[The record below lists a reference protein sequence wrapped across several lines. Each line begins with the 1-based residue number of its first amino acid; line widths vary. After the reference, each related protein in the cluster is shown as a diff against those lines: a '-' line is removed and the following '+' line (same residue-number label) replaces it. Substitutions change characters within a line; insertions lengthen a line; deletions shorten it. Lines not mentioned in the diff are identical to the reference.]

1 MPTKAELDELAAQL
15 SVDAIRAST
24 RAGSGHPTSA
34 LSASHLMAVLYANHL
49 RWDPQDPHHLG
60 GDKVI
65 FSKGHATPLLYA
77 LLKAVGAISDDQLL
91 TYRKFGSPLQGHP
104 IPTVDM
110 PWVDVGTGALG
121 QGLPIGFG
129 VAMGMR
135 LRQLP
140 GRVWVLMGDSEMA
153 EGSVWEA
160 MGNASYHGL
169 RNLVGILDMNRL
181 GQRGPTMLQWD
192 GDTYARRAESFG
204 WEAIEVDGHDV
215 DAIDVAYQRVNEA
228 DRPVLVVAKTI
239 KGYGVSFLA
248 DRDGWHGKALPE
260 EEAATAIAELG
271 GERSIRITPASPEPF
286 PDDAASPEEYLRPTF
301 TEPMATR
308 RAFGEALAALANSR
322 RDLVVIDGEVANS
335 TYTELFQ
342 KKAPDRFIEVFIAEQ
357 LMVGAAVGLQV
368 VGLAPVAATFGAFL
382 TRAYDFIRMAA
393 VSGARMVLAG
403 SHAGVSIG
411 QDGASQM
418 ALEDFSM
425 MRSIHGSTVLSPADA
440 TSTVRLVEAA
450 LDWPGIAF
458 IRTIREDTPALYG
471 AEDEFPIGGSKVLRH
486 SDDDRATVVAT
497 GITLFQALA
506 AADQLAE
513 EGVAVG
519 VIDCYSVKPIDGETL
534 RSAIKPLIVV
544 EDHWAEGGL
553 GDAVLATLAVDEL
566 SGRVV
571 HLAVN
576 EMPRSGAPDE
586 LRDAA
591 GISATAIVDA
601 VRSLSRSP

>member
-1 MPTKAELDELAAQL
+1 MPAKSELDELAAQL

-49 RWDPQDPHHLG
+49 RWDPDDPDNLG
-60 GDKVI
+60 GDRVI

-77 LLKAVGAISDDQLL
+77 LLKSVGAITDDQLL

-104 IPTVDM
+104 IPTEDM

-129 VAMGMR
+129 MAMGMR

-160 MGNASYHGL
+160 MENASHHGL

-181 GQRGPTMLQWD
+181 GQRGPTMLEWD
-192 GDTYARRAESFG
+192 GDTYARRAEAFG
-204 WEAIEVDGHDV
+204 WEAIQVDGHDV
-215 DAIDVAYQRVNEA
+215 DDIDAAYGQVAET
-228 DRPVLVVAKTI
+228 DRPVLIVAKTV
-239 KGYGVSFLA
+239 KGHGVSFLA
-248 DRDGWHGKALPE
+248 DRDGWHGKALSE
-260 EEAATAIAELG
+260 EEAATAVEELG
-271 GERSIRITPASPEPF
+271 GERSLTIKPAPPQPV
-286 PDDAASPEEYLRPTF
+286 PDDGDSPEEYSRPTF
-301 TEPMATR
+301 TEPLATR
-308 RAFGEALAALANSR
+308 RAFGKALAALAHSR
-322 RDLVVIDGEVANS
+322 SDLVVIDGEVANS
-335 TYTELFQ
+335 TYTEFFQ
-342 KKAPDRFIEVFIAEQ
+342 KEAPDRFIEVFIAEQ

-368 VGLAPVAATFGAFL
+368 IGLTPVAATFGAFL

-393 VSGARMVLAG
+393 VSGAHMVLAG

-450 LDWPGIAF
+450 LDWPGISF
-458 IRTIREDTPALYG
+458 IRTIREDTPVLYG
-471 AEDEFPIGGSKVLRH
+471 SEDEFPIGGSKVIRH
-486 SDDDRATVVAT
+486 DEDDRATLVAT
-497 GITLFQALA
+497 GITVFQALA

-513 EGVAVG
+513 EGITVG
-519 VIDCYSVKPIDGETL
+519 VIDCYSIKPIDGETL
-534 RSAIKPLIVV
+534 RGAVMPLVVV

-553 GDAVLATLAVDEL
+553 GDAVLAALAEDEL
-566 SGRVV
+566 SGRVI
-571 HLAVN
+571 HLAVT

-591 GISATAIVDA
+591 GISSPRIVEV
-601 VRSLSRSP
+601 VRRALA

>member
-1 MPTKAELDELAAQL
+1 MPTKSELDELAAQL

-49 RWDPQDPHHLG
+49 RWDPDDPDHLG
-60 GDKVI
+60 GDRVI

-77 LLKAVGAISDDQLL
+77 LLKAVGAITDEQLL

-104 IPTVDM
+104 IPTEDM

-129 VAMGMR
+129 MAMGMR

-160 MGNASYHGL
+160 MENSSHHGL

-181 GQRGPTMLQWD
+181 GQRGPTMLEWD
-192 GDTYARRAESFG
+192 GDTYARRAEAFG
-204 WEAIEVDGHDV
+204 WEAIQVDGHDV
-215 DAIDVAYQRVNEA
+215 DDIDAAYGRVNET
-228 DRPVLVVAKTI
+228 DRPVLIIAKTV
-239 KGYGVSFLA
+239 KGHGVSFLA
-248 DRDGWHGKALPE
+248 DRDGWHGKASVRGR
-260 EEAATAIAELG
+260 G
-271 GERSIRITPASPEPF
+271 GTPQLKNWAGSARSPSSRHRPSPSPIDGASPG
-286 PDDAASPEEYLRPTF
+286 EYTRPTF
-301 TEPMATR
+301 TEPLATR
-308 RAFGEALAALANSR
+308 RAFGKALAALAHSR
-322 RDLVVIDGEVANS
+322 SDLVVIDGEVANS
-335 TYTELFQ
+335 TYTEFFQ
-342 KKAPDRFIEVFIAEQ
+342 KEAPDRFIEVFIAEQ

-368 VGLAPVAATFGAFL
+368 IGLTPVAATFGAFL

-393 VSGARMVLAG
+393 VSGAHMVLAG

-450 LDWPGIAF
+450 LEWPGIAF

-471 AEDEFPIGGSKVLRH
+471 AEDEFPIGGSKVIRH
-486 SDDDRATVVAT
+486 GDDDRATVVVT
-497 GITLFQALA
+497 GITVFQALRRPT
-506 AADQLAE
+506 DWPKT
-513 EGVAVG
+513 G
-519 VIDCYSVKPIDGETL
+519 SP
-534 RSAIKPLIVV
+534 
-544 EDHWAEGGL
+544 
-553 GDAVLATLAVDEL
+553 
-566 SGRVV
+566 SG
-571 HLAVN
+571 
-576 EMPRSGAPDE
+576 
-586 LRDAA
+586 
-591 GISATAIVDA
+591 
-601 VRSLSRSP
+601 